1 VESKR
6 DAEIKLQGTINCFF
20 SHKQA
25 TGPESLLQPILNF
38 GLWRHCCFL
47 PLPLAYNS
55 FFYKEK
61 KKLYLY
67 ADCRFDK
74 ESRLQPEP
82 YPSPTLTFSDSACA
96 KDVEMK
102 MKSGGERNG

>member
-1 VESKR
+1 MR
-6 DAEIKLQGTINCFF
+6 
-20 SHKQA
+20 
-25 TGPESLLQPILNF
+25 
-38 GLWRHCCFL
+38 
-47 PLPLAYNS
+47 
-55 FFYKEK
+55 K

-82 YPSPTLTFSDSACA
+82 YPSSTLTFSDSACA

-102 MKSGGERNG
+102 MESGVERNGSKSRKENRKYLSTLPFVLCVAQKYDVVVWLQRRSPAT